1 MSKIL
6 HRRNTL
12 QTLEYLAL
20 GTLSRILN
28 NTIVFYAICAES
40 KLDGLSG
47 YYNHVSVEEY
57 VIASRE
63 LVMCR
68 RPRKLS
74 MESDGVVI

>member
-1 MSKIL
+1 M
-6 HRRNTL
+6 
-12 QTLEYLAL
+12 
-20 GTLSRILN
+20 
-28 NTIVFYAICAES
+28 CAES
-40 KLDGLSG
+40 ELDGVSG

-74 MESDGVVI
+74 MESNGLVV